1 MKNIMKKIT
10 VVVLLGM
17 STTALVAG
25 PSGIGHSHGNETTK
39 KQLSKE
45 DILEVSKK
53 HITLLVKSKKVDPS
67 WEQSTHTDIKQQTV
81 SGFKEWMV
89 QYKNTQVQDV
99 AKQTLFIFVDV
110 YGQVLAANHTGK

>member
-1 MKNIMKKIT
+1 MKKIAL
-10 VVVLLGM
+10 VALLAM

-45 DILEVSKK
+45 DVLDVSKK
-53 HITLLVKSKKVDPS
+53 HITLLIKSKKVDPS
-67 WEQSTHTDIKQQTV
+67 WEQSKHTDIKQQTV
-81 SGFKEWMV
+81 GTFKEWIV
-89 QYKNTQVQDV
+89 EYKNTQVQDT

>member
-1 MKNIMKKIT
+1 MEM
-10 VVVLLGM
+10 
-17 STTALVAG
+17 
-25 PSGIGHSHGNETTK
+25 

-53 HITLLVKSKKVDPS
+53 HITLLIKSKKVDSS
-67 WEQSTHTDIKQQTV
+67 WDQSMHTDIKQQTV
-81 SGFKEWMV
+81 NNFKEWVV

-110 YGQVLAANHTGK
+110 YGQVLAANHTG